1 MKSWRDHDSPWPGVK
16 SQEPP
21 FHRCLV
27 ISDPQANGGHVVLVR
42 LTTHDGTWPDRDCIL
57 TPADWSELEHD
68 STVAYSTCK
77 FGPAVKS
84 LEAAIERGLF
94 REISPPRVAVLR
106 KVIFAAHSSAGMPP
120 RAKRLLGQM

>member
-1 MKSWRDHDSPWPGVK
+1 MIRLGTALK

-27 ISDPQANGGHVVLVR
+27 ISAPQTNGGQVVLVR
-42 LTTHDGTWPDRDCIL
+42 VTTNDGTWPDSHCIL

-77 FGPAVKS
+77 FGPAVKA
-84 LEAAIERGLF
+84 LEAAIRRGLF
-94 REISPPRVAVLR
+94 QEISPPPIAVLR
-106 KVIFAAHSSAGMPP
+106 KVIIAAHSSAGMPP
-120 RAKRLLGQM
+120 GAKVLLGQI